1 MKRLLLFGICVCC
14 TSGLFA
20 NDSITW
26 NSLLQQLFV
35 DLSHPTNFLYDRTIH
50 VLEEEYFSNDCELIA
65 DYNKWYYAYDE
76 MYNAAKDTSLLL
88 HPNQVVE
95 LAYMCA
101 RDTLQIGI
109 IDLEF
114 ARLKEDALTSDI
126 YFDLSVEEGKLLD
139 RPRARNN
146 NNTAPSDP
154 SAENPYTIHNIFMV
168 SPTLPSTATLNPVF
182 KIGEMSFITD
192 STLIN
197 YVDGNLQLFID
208 FGNGDGAHEIHLQEN
223 PQINVVY
230 PDTGTYI
237 IEAQVFLNGVPMKR
251 SSSSIFVDNGLTA
264 ENLDELGI
272 VTRDGASF
280 DGLKVFEYSSNCSNF
295 AAEEKIIFIAAGYN
309 PLSFSKKLGERDAL
323 HLYEK
328 YVIDGKLQNLI
339 SLGYRIVIV
348 DWNDPNDDIRNNAA
362 RFRDVL
368 NHYICI
374 ADNEE
379 QFVVI
384 GESMGC
390 LVARYALTRMEDG
403 WQSDCFPEKKHNTR
417 LFISNDGPHQGA
429 NIPMS
434 LQCLYGKAFRD
445 GGPLMG
451 IVEFLNSFTKN
462 KLNFQTTLLK
472 GTSVKQMLNAHYS
485 MPLFTPHSYFNEFF
499 EDLESHGNYPQLCK
513 NVALSNGTL
522 DGLNQGQSMNVNGS
536 IVEYP
541 EIGRS
546 ANDYLLKFNN
556 QFWFQILGLKF
567 STDMFIH
574 LQTNPDGFVGRPIS
588 RLGITK
594 RRPRLEI
601 GWFYI
606 RIGEDVITTDQ
617 TQNGF
622 NLRPYCVSPGGYSG
636 AFENERSTS
645 STILYCGI
653 PWVFNFG
660 MQTVLYTDGF
670 GFCIIPVASALDYN
684 TTELNLNY
692 SEISNVEL
700 MDNTPFDVI
709 MGRTGYNGTS
719 YNENHENL
727 YNPILLSSDTYEP
740 LYYTDNQTKKRL
752 LNAEIGDTDIYL
764 ENAELDYMASISVVD
779 NVYLGRAPYYEY
791 PSNDAPSIVHPY
803 VKAVSREEDYIG
815 WEFLQGFY
823 NGDNTDI
830 TQVGSFDIPICG
842 LDPSYIKQRRDS
854 SAFERYDDKEISI
867 YPTFVSKGT
876 QLTIMLPTSESYTV
890 VLFDIYGN
898 PIYQQKIAQQ
908 NSTMVIPN
916 NIPNGVYIVQIQST
930 TGDIYRSK
938 IVVY

>member
-1 MKRLLLFGICVCC
+1 MKRILFIGICICC

-20 NDSITW
+20 NDSTTW
-26 NSLLQQLFV
+26 NSLLQQLFIEV
-35 DLSHPTNFLYDRTIH
+35 SHPTNFLYDRTIH
-50 VLEEEYFSNDCELIA
+50 VLEEEYFSNECELIA

-76 MYNAAKDTSLLL
+76 MYNAAKDTLLLL
-88 HPNQVVE
+88 HPDQVVE
-95 LAYMCA
+95 LAYMHA
-101 RDTLQIGI
+101 RDTLQLGI
-109 IDLEF
+109 LDLEF

-197 YVDGNLQLFID
+197 YIDGNLQLFID
-208 FGNGDGAHEIHLQEN
+208 FGNGEGAQEIHLQEN

-230 PDTGTYI
+230 PDTGKYI
-237 IEAQVFLNGVPMKR
+237 IEASVLLNGNLVKQ
-251 SSSSIFVDNGLTA
+251 SSSSLIVNNGLTT
-264 ENLDELGI
+264 EDLDELGV
-272 VTRDGASF
+272 VTRDGANF
-280 DGLKVFEYSSNCSNF
+280 DGLNVFEYSSTCSYF
-295 AAEEKIIFIAAGYN
+295 AHDEKIIFIVSGYN
-309 PLSFSKKLGERDAL
+309 PLSFSQKIGERDAL

-328 YVIDGKLQNLI
+328 YVVDGKLQILL

-348 DWNDPNDDIRNNAA
+348 DWENPNDDIRHNAA

-368 NHYICI
+368 NHYICT
-374 ADNEE
+374 ATNDE

-390 LVARYALTRMEDG
+390 LVARYTLTRMEDD
-403 WQSDCFPEKKHNTR
+403 WQNDCFTGKRHNTR

-451 IVEFLNSFTKN
+451 FVEFLNSFTKN
-462 KLNFQTTLLK
+462 KLNFRSTLLK

-485 MPLFTPHSYFNEFF
+485 MPSFRAHPSFNEFF
-499 EDLESHGNYPQLCK
+499 EDLESHGNYPRFCK

-522 DGLNQGQSMNVNGS
+522 DGLNQHVSTNINGS

-541 EIGRS
+541 EIGRTI
-546 ANDYLLKFNN
+546 NDYLLKFNN
-556 QFWFQILGLKF
+556 KFWFQILGLKF
-567 STDMFIH
+567 STDIFVN
-574 LQTNPDGFVGRPIS
+574 LQTNPEGFGICS
-588 RLGITK
+588 ELGVTK
-594 RRPRLEI
+594 RRPKLEI

-606 RIGEDVITTDQ
+606 RIGEDIIDTRDTEYSLI
-617 TQNGF
+617 
-622 NLRPYCVSPGGYSG
+622 LRPYCVSPGGYSG
-636 AFENERSTS
+636 AFENERSGS
-645 STILYCGI
+645 STTLYCGI
-653 PWVFNFG
+653 PWVFNLG

-684 TTELNLNY
+684 TTDLNLNY
-692 SEISNVEL
+692 SGLSNMEI

-709 MGRTGYNGTS
+709 MGRTDYNGIS

-727 YNPILLSSDTYEP
+727 YNPVLLSSDTYEP
-740 LYYTDNQTKKRL
+740 LYYADNQTNKRL

-764 ENAELDYMASISVVD
+764 ENAELDYTASISVID

-791 PSNDAPSIVHPY
+791 PSHDVPSIVHPY

-815 WEFLQGFY
+815 SEFLQGFY

-830 TQVGSFDIPICG
+830 NHAGAYGISMCD
-842 LDPSYIKQRRDS
+842 LEPSYIKQRRDS
-854 SAFERYDDKEISI
+854 STFETYDTKISI
-867 YPTFVSKGT
+867 YPTFVSKSA
-876 QLTIMLPTSESYTV
+876 QLIITLPTCEPHSL

-898 PIYQQKIAQQ
+898 NIYQTAITQQ
-908 NSTMVIPN
+908 NSTIAIPN

-930 TGDIYRSK
+930 AGDIYRSK